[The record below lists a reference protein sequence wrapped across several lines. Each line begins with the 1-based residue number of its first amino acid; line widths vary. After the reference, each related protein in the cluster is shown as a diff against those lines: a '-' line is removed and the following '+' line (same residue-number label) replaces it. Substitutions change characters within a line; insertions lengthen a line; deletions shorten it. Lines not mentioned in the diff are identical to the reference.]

1 MDLALKQ
8 NLTQIILKKF
18 DAYKS
23 THEGKET

>member
-1 MDLALKQ
+1 MDLALRQ
-8 NLTQIILKKF
+8 NLTQIILKKL